1 MTNAAECANRAGRH
15 AFGLNE
21 AKTVKALRK
30 LADEIEAGIVA
41 LHSVTTSCH
50 AAHEEFTV
58 REVVVEVLEECPGV
72 GPRVVR
78 E

>member
-1 MTNAAECANRAGRH
+1 MTDAAECANRAGRH
-15 AFGLNE
+15 SFGLSE

-30 LADEIEAGIVA
+30 LADEIEAGTVA

-72 GPRVVR
+72 GPRVVK